1 MIYTFFNLFEKI
13 FPQSRTSLFLNTE
26 LELFKIISSKDAL
39 LKIMFGGY
47 EYKDTHTHAHI
58 HTCTHTHDHQYL
70 SRLEHTHTVIRA
82 LPR

>member
-47 EYKDTHTHAHI
+47 EYKDTHT
-58 HTCTHTHDHQYL
+58 CTHSYMY
-70 SRLEHTHTVIRA
+70 THT
-82 LPR
+82 